1 MFLFMKDESMLELPF
16 YQIDAF
22 TDKVFKGNPAAVVPL
37 EDWLPDDTLSAITIE
52 NNLSETAFFVRRGDK
67 FELRWFTVLEEIDLC
82 GHATLASAYVIFNHL
97 GFAGDTIHF
106 ITRKAGDLFVRRK
119 DDELTLDFPER
130 DPKPLSDYPSELTAS
145 IGGARPQEV
154 LLARDYVVVLSDE
167 DAVLAVQPNYE
178 IMSKLNKVGQLMRVS
193 VTAPGRDVDFVSRFF
208 CPGDA
213 MPEDPVTGSAH
224 CHLVPYWAKRLKK
237 TELSATQV
245 SPRGGSLRCRL
256 ANGRVYMSGKAVTYL
271 AGKIFV

>member
-1 MFLFMKDESMLELPF
+1 MAELPF

-22 TDKVFKGNPAAVVPL
+22 TDQVFKGNPAAVVPL
-37 EDWLPDDTLSAITIE
+37 QEWLHDDVLKAITVE
-52 NNLSETAFFVRRGDK
+52 NNLSETAFFVQRGDK

-97 GFAGDTIHF
+97 GFTGDTIHF
-106 ITRKAGDLFVRRK
+106 VTRKAGDLFVSRN
-119 DDELTLDFPER
+119 DSELTLDFPER
-130 DPKPLSDYPSELTAS
+130 TPKPLTDYPPELIAS
-145 IGGARPQEV
+145 IGGITPQEV

-167 DAVLAVQPNYE
+167 SAVRAVRPNYE
-178 IMSKLNKVGQLMRVS
+178 TMAKLNSSGNLMRVS
-193 VTAPGRDVDFVSRFF
+193 VTAPGKDVDFVSRFF

-224 CHLVPYWAKRLKK
+224 CHLVPYWAKRLGK
-237 TELSATQV
+237 TELNAAQL

-256 ANGRVYMSGKAVTYL
+256 ANGRVYMTGKAVTYL
-271 AGKIFV
+271 SGKIYV